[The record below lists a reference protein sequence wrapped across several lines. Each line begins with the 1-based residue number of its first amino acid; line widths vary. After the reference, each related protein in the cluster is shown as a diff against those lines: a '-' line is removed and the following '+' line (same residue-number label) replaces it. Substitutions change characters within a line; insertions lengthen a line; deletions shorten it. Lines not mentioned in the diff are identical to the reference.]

1 MARKPPL
8 NPADP
13 QPADSPSGSA
23 ALPRSVKRRSVK
35 AKNAEVAPEST
46 DRPASPQ
53 RTSLHGDKLPT
64 QPKLSG
70 FPHIEARPKPSLTL
84 FSQRKIAPMA
94 AALPIWEASSI
105 LTQRQHLPWHN
116 DADGKLFYAKDIG
129 NGQGAIHFWVTEDLE
144 AEHPATLAG
153 AAALAVI
160 DTFDIRAACMHL
172 IYAAHAAQLDKPWE
186 QELII
191 DDQQIEAYLGLKK
204 RTDKNKQEKLALI
217 AEIAKQPCKITTFIS
232 HPKRGKVKGFTL
244 EEGRLWHMLGTR
256 YHYQEDLFGQRELA
270 GITFVVK
277 PGLWARHFLNEE
289 GRREKIAYCQQG
301 LLPQNLL
308 ESVMSVWQHREGAA
322 RLMVWLLFQTQYSQ
336 RSPLSVAVLME
347 IAYGHTKV
355 QQATERSDLRKKLA
369 STWDED
375 LLTLHDRGWQIQ
387 FDAATYPLEIQ
398 PSGFGRTNAQRPR
411 GFFDRLLAA
420 QMWIKP
426 AIPREDV
433 ELALDGAVSMSDRR
447 SQNLSAH
454 EPSAHEPLSSSFY
467 PAASQMTGSLVRQL
481 RTAKGWSQRKFSALT
496 GISQGLIS
504 MIETEERSIS
514 AESETI
520 FRQVFDL
527 GLTD

>member
-1 MARKPPL
+1 MSE
-8 NPADP
+8 NPTPDLP
-13 QPADSPSGSA
+13 DSQSPD
-23 ALPRSVKRRSVK
+23 LPRESGKRRRLTQ
-35 AKNAEVAPEST
+35 AKRSQGSLEVQSGAIAPAV
-46 DRPASPQ
+46 PARSSEQP
-53 RTSLHGDKLPT
+53 PT

-70 FPHIEARPKPSLTL
+70 FPHIEARPKPSPPL
-84 FSQRKIAPMA
+84 FSQRKTAAMA
-94 AALPIWEASSI
+94 TALPIWEASSI
-105 LTQRQHLPWHN
+105 LTQRKHLPWHN
-116 DADGKLFYAKDIG
+116 DPDGKLFYAKDIG

-172 IYAAHAAQLDKPWE
+172 IYAAHAAQLEKPWE

-232 HPKRGKVKGFTL
+232 HPKHGKVKGFTV

-256 YHYQEDLFGQRELA
+256 YHYQADLFGQPTLA

-277 PGLWARHFLNEE
+277 PGLWARHFLNEA

-347 IAYGHTKV
+347 IAYGHSKV

-375 LLTLHDRGWQIQ
+375 LLALHDRGWQLQ
-387 FDAATYPLEIQ
+387 FDPETYPLEIQ
-398 PSGFGRTNAQRPR
+398 PLGFGRTNNQRPR

-426 AIPREDV
+426 AIAREDSMIT
-433 ELALDGAVSMSDRR
+433 LDPPIPVTS
-447 SQNLSAH
+447 
-454 EPSAHEPLSSSFY
+454 
-467 PAASQMTGSLVRQL
+467 PAEGPAIVASQVSEPWNDSSDAPWTGSLVRQL
-481 RTAKGWSQRKFSALT
+481 RTAKGWSQRKFAALT

-504 MIETEERSIS
+504 MMETEERSIS
-514 AESETI
+514 AESAAI
-520 FRQVFDL
+520 FRRVFDQEL
-527 GLTD
+527 GNH